1 MSKWYWIFFNDSLY
15 NKELSDKEFRFLC
28 AISNLCAETGECRAW
43 NKYFTDR
50 FDIQPETV
58 TRNIKSLEKMG
69 FINIRY
75 TWNWTAQK
83 KRFISLTNWLLN
95 REPIDSKVNVNNTII
110 SNDINNNNINILLLE
125 KQEKS
130 NVISLALNQFKN
142 EVTKRNKMF
151 VPNSKMDRINIS
163 NLSKNKD
170 VIKILEQKQF
180 DLCTFISKV
189 FLLADSLEFWKE
201 HIIDNTTTFYRNY
214 IKILNQSSVWIKKEK
229 TQEETIKEQEILN
242 NMFN

>member
-1 MSKWYWIFFNDSLY
+1 
-15 NKELSDKEFRFLC
+15 
-28 AISNLCAETGECRAW
+28 
-43 NKYFTDR
+43 
-50 FDIQPETV
+50 
-58 TRNIKSLEKMG
+58 
-69 FINIRY
+69 
-75 TWNWTAQK
+75 
-83 KRFISLTNWLLN
+83 
-95 REPIDSKVNVNNTII
+95 
-110 SNDINNNNINILLLE
+110 
-125 KQEKS
+125 
-130 NVISLALNQFKN
+130 
-142 EVTKRNKMF
+142 MF